1 LKEYS
6 VRQQSQPLKLHYQT
20 MPRPRSLTPADIA
33 AAALQVV
40 DRDGLAALSM
50 RTVATELGVGTMSL
64 YRYVKD
70 REALERL
77 VVDQVLAT
85 VDTEWVLRTPWNQQ
99 ITQLAERMRNAVGAH
114 PSIVPLLMLHRHASY
129 GVKRCAE
136 AFLKVL
142 TEGGF
147 AGEQRVIALRTL
159 VSYLSG
165 SLQAQ
170 HLGPLD
176 GPGTHAMADLPG
188 DEYPLL
194 SATARV
200 AQRLGPDREF
210 RGGIAIVLQGLE
222 CMRRNDQGGDPNR
235 GVGGRTIG

>member
-1 LKEYS
+1 LEYS
-6 VRQQSQPLKLHYQT
+6 VREQDQLLKLHCQT

-33 AAALQVV
+33 AAALQVI
-40 DRDGLAALSM
+40 DRDGLSALSM
-50 RTVATELGVGTMSL
+50 RTVAMDLGAGTMSL
-64 YRYVKD
+64 YRYVED

-77 VVDQVLAT
+77 VVDQVLAS
-85 VDTEWVLRTPWNQQ
+85 VDTEPVRRMPWNQQ
-99 ITQLAERMRNAVGAH
+99 ITQLAERMRQAVGEH

-136 AFLKVL
+136 AFLRIL

-165 SLQAQ
+165 LLQAQ

-176 GPGTHAMADLPG
+176 GAGTHAMADLSG

-222 CMRRNDQGGDPNR
+222 CMRRKDQR
-235 GVGGRTIG
+235 GAPDHRVRGQTIG

>member
-1 LKEYS
+1 
-6 VRQQSQPLKLHYQT
+6 

-33 AAALQVV
+33 AAALQVT

-50 RTVATELGVGTMSL
+50 RTVAAELGAGTMSL
-64 YRYVKD
+64 YRYVRD

-85 VDTEWVLRTPWNQQ
+85 VDTELAPRTSWNQQ
-99 ITQLAERMRNAVGAH
+99 ITELAERMRNAVGAH
-114 PSIVPLLMLHRHASY
+114 PSIVPLLMLHRHASQE
-129 GVKRCAE
+129 VKRCAE
-136 AFLKVL
+136 AFLRAL

-159 VSYLSG
+159 VSYLNG
-165 SLQAQ
+165 ALQAQ

-176 GPGTHAMADLPG
+176 GPGTNAMAELPRN
-188 DEYPLL
+188 EYPLL

-200 AQRLGPDREF
+200 AKRLGPDKEF
-210 RGGIAIVLQGLE
+210 RSGIAIVLHGLE
-222 CMRRNDQGGDPNR
+222 CMRQND
-235 GVGGRTIG
+235 

>member
-1 LKEYS
+1 
-6 VRQQSQPLKLHYQT
+6 
-20 MPRPRSLTPADIA
+20 MPRPRSLTPGDIA
-33 AAALQVV
+33 TAALQVI

-50 RTVATELGVGTMSL
+50 RTVATELGAGTMSL

-70 REALERL
+70 REALEQL
-77 VVDQVLAT
+77 VVDQVLAS
-85 VDTEWVLRTPWNQQ
+85 VDTELIPRAPWNQQ
-99 ITQLAERMRNAVGAH
+99 ITQLAECMRVAVGAH
-114 PSIVPLLMLHRHASY
+114 PSIVPLLTLHRHASH

-136 AFLKVL
+136 AFLMIL

-147 AGEQRVIALRTL
+147 ADEQRVIALRTL

-165 SLQAQ
+165 LFQAQ
-170 HLGPLD
+170 HVGPLD
-176 GPGTHAMADLPG
+176 GAGTQAMAELSG
-188 DEYPLL
+188 NQYPLL

-222 CMRRNDQGGDPNR
+222 CMRRKNHSEES
-235 GVGGRTIG
+235 